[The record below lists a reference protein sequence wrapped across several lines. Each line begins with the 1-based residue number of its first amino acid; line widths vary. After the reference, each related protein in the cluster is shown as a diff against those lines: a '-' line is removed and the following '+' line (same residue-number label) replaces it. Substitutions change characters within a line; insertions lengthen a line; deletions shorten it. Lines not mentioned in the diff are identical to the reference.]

1 MFSYRHG
8 FHAGNHADVLKH
20 AILVSLL
27 AYMGRKDK
35 AYWYIDTHAG
45 AGAYSLTEGFA
56 AKREEFHNG
65 IGRIWG
71 RTDAP
76 PLIARYLTQIAEMNR
91 TTRGVAGTD
100 SAPGE
105 LHASGEDAAVAGS
118 HADPL
123 RFYPGSPY
131 LAWQQMRPQ
140 DRMRLFELHPSEID
154 ILSENFED
162 ARRLAV
168 ITRADGFEAIR
179 SVLPPAP
186 RRALTLIDPSFEDKQ
201 DYDRTI
207 DAVNEALRRFPNG
220 VYAIWYPIVQR
231 ADAQSFPHR
240 LQALGCTSWL
250 HATLRIAAPPADGF
264 GLYGSGLFVINPPFV
279 LEAELAQALPW
290 LRDVLAEDDGAQFTL
305 DAHIP

>member
-20 AILVSLL
+20 AILVALL
-27 AYMGRKDK
+27 DYMGRKDK
-35 AYWYIDTHAG
+35 PYWYIDTHAG

-65 IGRIWG
+65 IGKIWG

-76 PLIARYLTQIAEMNR
+76 ALIQRYLSEVTAMNVKTQQTQQAPQLDVSAD
-91 TTRGVAGTD
+91 RGTAT
-100 SAPGE
+100 SAAA
-105 LHASGEDAAVAGS
+105 LHY
-118 HADPL
+118 
-123 RFYPGSPY
+123 YPGSPY

-154 ILSENFED
+154 ILSDNFED

-186 RRALTLIDPSFEDKQ
+186 RRSLTLI
-201 DYDRTI
+201 
-207 DAVNEALRRFPNG
+207 
-220 VYAIWYPIVQR
+220 
-231 ADAQSFPHR
+231 
-240 LQALGCTSWL
+240 
-250 HATLRIAAPPADGF
+250 
-264 GLYGSGLFVINPPFV
+264 
-279 LEAELAQALPW
+279 
-290 LRDVLAEDDGAQFTL
+290 
-305 DAHIP
+305 

>member
-27 AYMGRKDK
+27 SYMGRKDK

-65 IGRIWG
+65 IGRLWG

-76 PLIARYLTQIAEMNR
+76 PLIRRYLAQIAEMNR
-91 TTRGVAGTD
+91 STQALAGD
-100 SAPGE
+100 EVQSD
-105 LHASGEDAAVAGS
+105 DAARHLNEPPDA
-118 HADPL
+118 L
-123 RFYPGSPY
+123 RYYPGSPY

-154 ILSENFED
+154 ILSDNFED

-186 RRALTLIDPSFEDKQ
+186 RRALTLIDPSYEDKQ

-231 ADAQSFPHR
+231 AEAQSLPQR
-240 LQALGCTSWL
+240 LHALGCASWL
-250 HATLRIAAPPADGF
+250 HATLNIAGPPADGF

-279 LEAELAQALPW
+279 LEAELAEALPW
-290 LRDVLAEDDGAQFTL
+290 LRDALAEDDGARFTL
-305 DAHIP
+305 DAYIP

>member
-71 RTDAP
+71 RSDAP
-76 PLIARYLTQIAEMNR
+76 PLIQRYLAQIAEMNR
-91 TTRGVAGTD
+91 TTQGVAGANNQ
-100 SAPGE
+100 SSGAAPSLGNQPDE
-105 LHASGEDAAVAGS
+105 L
-118 HADPL
+118 
-123 RFYPGSPY
+123 RYYPGSPY

-168 ITRADGFEAIR
+168 ITRTDGFEAIR

-186 RRALTLIDPSFEDKQ
+186 RRALTLIDPSYEDKQ

-207 DAVNEALRRFPNG
+207 DAVNEAIRRFPNG

-231 ADAQSFPHR
+231 AEAQSLPQR
-240 LQALGCTSWL
+240 LHALGCTSWL
-250 HATLRIAAPPADGF
+250 HATLNIAAPPADGF

-279 LEAELAQALPW
+279 LEAELAEALPW
-290 LRDVLAEDDGAQFTL
+290 LRDALAEDDGAQFTL